1 MSSENVR
8 LLPDRNSITLQ
19 SLRRNQTLVTTIHRV
34 FGALASKGTAD
45 RISTFFPRFV
55 RVSMQPKRINPEPV
69 ESPNYFHPETLK
81 RISRLDLR
89 ARHVVDGFLSGMH
102 KSRHFGHSVEF
113 RQHRQYVPG
122 DDPRSVDW
130 KVWAKQDRLY
140 VKQYEVDTNLRLT
153 LLVDVSKSMKYGD
166 GPLNKYDYGCT
177 LATSLAYL
185 AIRQQ
190 DAVGCITFD
199 KETESV
205 LPPRTKQ
212 SHLQAV
218 AARMGQVRPI
228 EADTGQPLL
237 DVAELL
243 RNVEGS
249 QPTMKDALREAAEAI
264 RGNGVVVLI
273 SDLLVQRDGLFQGL
287 QYLRSRGH
295 DLLVLHVMD
304 DEELDFTLGGPTRF
318 EGLELPVHIRCDPRM
333 LRKGYLEA
341 LRAYLEEI
349 RRGCSEHQADYAL
362 FRTSDPID
370 AALSAYLS
378 RRAAFGKRR

>member
-1 MSSENVR
+1 MPME
-8 LLPDRNSITLQ
+8 
-19 SLRRNQTLVTTIHRV
+19 
-34 FGALASKGTAD
+34 K
-45 RISTFFPRFV
+45 
-55 RVSMQPKRINPEPV
+55 
-69 ESPNYFHPETLK
+69 NYFHPETLK

-89 ARHVVDGFLSGMH
+89 ARYVVDGFLSGMH
-102 KSRHFGHSVEF
+102 KSRHFGNSVEF

-140 VKQYEVDTNLRLT
+140 VKQYEIDTNLRLT

-177 LATSLAYL
+177 LAASLAYL

-205 LPPRTKQ
+205 LPSRMKQ

-218 AARMGQVRPI
+218 AARMGQARPTVGVTAQSLI
-228 EADTGQPLL
+228 

-243 RNVEGS
+243 CDVKGS
-249 QPTMKDALREAAEAI
+249 QPNMQDALREAAEAVCS
-264 RGNGVVVLI
+264 NGLVVLV

-287 QYLRSRGH
+287 RYLRSRGH
-295 DLLVLHVMD
+295 DLFVLHVMD
-304 DEELDFTLGGPTRF
+304 DEELDFKLGGPTRF
-318 EGLELPVHIRCDPRM
+318 EGLELPVQIRCDPRM

-341 LRAYLEEI
+341 LRAYLEEV
-349 RRGCSEHQADYAL
+349 RRGCSEFQADYAL
-362 FRTSDPID
+362 FRTSDPMD
-370 AALSAYLS
+370 AALAAYLS
-378 RRAAFGKRR
+378 RRAALGRKR

>member
-1 MSSENVR
+1 MS
-8 LLPDRNSITLQ
+8 
-19 SLRRNQTLVTTIHRV
+19 VT
-34 FGALASKGTAD
+34 
-45 RISTFFPRFV
+45 
-55 RVSMQPKRINPEPV
+55 
-69 ESPNYFHPETLK
+69 PNYFHPETLK

-89 ARHVVDGFLSGMH
+89 ARYVVDGFLSGMH
-102 KSRHFGHSVEF
+102 KSRHFGNSIEF

-140 VKQYEVDTNLRLT
+140 VKQYEIDTNLRVT
-153 LLVDVSKSMKYGD
+153 LLVDVSKSMKYGN

-199 KETESV
+199 KETESI
-205 LPPRTKQ
+205 LPPRVKQ
-212 SHLQAV
+212 SHLHAI
-218 AARMGQVRPI
+218 AARIGQAKPTESVP
-228 EADTGQPLL
+228 GLL
-237 DVAELL
+237 DITELL
-243 RNVEGS
+243 KNVKGS

-264 RGNGVVVLI
+264 RGNGIVVLI
-273 SDLLVQRDGLFQGL
+273 SDLLVQRDGLLQGL
-287 QYLRSRGH
+287 RYLRSYGH

-304 DEELDFTLGGPTRF
+304 DEELDFKLSGPTRF
-318 EGLELPVHIRCDPRM
+318 EGMELPVHIRCDPRM

-341 LRAYLEEI
+341 LRTYLDEI
-349 RRGCSEHQADYAL
+349 RHGCSEFQADYAL

-370 AALSAYLS
+370 AALAAYLS
-378 RRAAFGKRR
+378 RRAALGRSRG